1 MSDQFQDIL
10 TTIKENKATITAY
23 SPSKSK
29 KVKFYPLTLSQQ
41 KQIIETAGDPT
52 LSILAFNK
60 LFYNILKENII
71 DDDINQYNTVDRVVF
86 TLALRA
92 HLSDE
97 VELEDESKISLL
109 TLINRNVDIKP
120 DLNNITITA
129 NEFVFECAAPTLD
142 IDNKINDMILKKHK
156 KINDDTLSLLISDL
170 YVYEILKF
178 IKTLSVGERT
188 INFED
193 NYVQALELLNNID
206 SKLLI
211 DIADFIN
218 KVRDAESEFAKIPDS
233 DSNID
238 IVPNFFIL

>member
-1 MSDQFQDIL
+1 
-10 TTIKENKATITAY
+10 
-23 SPSKSK
+23 
-29 KVKFYPLTLSQQ
+29 
-41 KQIIETAGDPT
+41 
-52 LSILAFNK
+52 
-60 LFYNILKENII
+60 
-71 DDDINQYNTVDRVVF
+71 VF